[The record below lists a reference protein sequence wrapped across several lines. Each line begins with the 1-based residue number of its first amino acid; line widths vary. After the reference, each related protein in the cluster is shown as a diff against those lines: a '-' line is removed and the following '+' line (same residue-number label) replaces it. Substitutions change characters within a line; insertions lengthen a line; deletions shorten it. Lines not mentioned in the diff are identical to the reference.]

1 MNISFKS
8 IFYVIASIIG
18 LVVILSLAKNLLIPL
33 CFAMLFAFILYP
45 IIKWLVKKGLNKAF
59 SIAMTMSIVI
69 ILLLGVIVLF
79 SAQIIDISGQYSN
92 LFSKLKDALDASTSF
107 LNTKVQLIPDIQS
120 KELLN
125 QLSEFFSDNGFLMV
139 SDTVGITSSFF
150 TYLVLT
156 IIYTFLILLYS
167 NHLVSAIGYFSPKK
181 SRDSFHKMLKEVQEV
196 GQQYLTGMVLLIL
209 ILGLL
214 NSIGLLI
221 VGIEYSFLFGFLAAL
236 LAVIPYVGST
246 IGGLI
251 PTFYAFIN
259 YDSYW
264 YPVGVI
270 IVFAVIQFIEGNV
283 LSPRIVGG
291 SLKINALFSILSLIA
306 GSFLW
311 GISGMILFLP
321 MVAMLKV
328 VCFHYDELKPISMLL
343 GNMGDVEIVEVDLEE
358 KKNNILKRLWSL
370 RK

>member
-1 MNISFKS
+1 MNTSFKN

-33 CFAMLFAFILYP
+33 CFATLFAFILFP
-45 IIKWLVKKGLNKAF
+45 IIKWLTKKGANKTFA
-59 SIAMTMSIVI
+59 IAITMSGVTVLI
-69 ILLLGVIVLF
+69 LGVIVLF
-79 SAQIIDISGQYSN
+79 SAQIIEISGQYAN
-92 LFSKLKDALDASTSF
+92 LFDKLEEALDASISF

-125 QLSEFFSDNGFLMV
+125 QLSDFFSDNGFLMI

-150 TYLVLT
+150 TYLILT

-167 NHLVSAIGYFSPKK
+167 NHLASAIGYFSPKK
-181 SRDSFHKMLKEVQEV
+181 SRESFHHMLKEVQKV
-196 GQQYLTGMVLLIL
+196 GQQYLTGMVLLII

-246 IGGLI
+246 MGGLI
-251 PTFYAFIN
+251 PTLYALIN
-259 YDSYW
+259 YDSLW

-270 IVFAVIQFIEGNV
+270 IVFAIIQFIEGNV

-306 GSFLW
+306 GGFLW
-311 GISGMILFLP
+311 GVAGMILFLP

-328 VCFHYDELKPISMLL
+328 VCYHYEELRPISMLL
-343 GNMGDVEIVEVDLEE
+343 GNMGDVEIIEEE
-358 KKNNILKRLWSL
+358 KKKKSLLDKVLDL

>member
-1 MNISFKS
+1 MGGIT
-8 IFYVIASIIG
+8 
-18 LVVILSLAKNLLIPL
+18 L
-33 CFAMLFAFILYP
+33 FILG
-45 IIKWLVKKGLNKAF
+45 I
-59 SIAMTMSIVI
+59 
-69 ILLLGVIVLF
+69 IVLF
-79 SAQIIDISGQYSN
+79 SAQIIEITGQYSN
-92 LFSKLKDALDASTSF
+92 LLGKLQTALDASISF

-120 KELLN
+120 KELIN
-125 QLSEFFSDNGFLMV
+125 QLSDFFSDNGFLMI

-167 NHLVSAIGYFSPKK
+167 NHLASAIGYFSPQKNRK
-181 SRDSFHKMLKEVQEV
+181 AFHKMLKEVQEV

-236 LAVIPYVGST
+236 LAVIPYIGST

-251 PTFYAFIN
+251 PAFYALIN

-270 IVFAVIQFIEGNV
+270 IVFAVIQFIEGNF

-306 GSFLW
+306 GGFLW
-311 GISGMILFLP
+311 GVAGMILFLP
-321 MVAMLKV
+321 MVAMFKV
-328 VCFHYDELKPISMLL
+328 VCFHYEELKPISMLL
-343 GNMGDVEIVEVDLEE
+343 GNMGEVEINE
-358 KKNNILKRLWSL
+358 KETFMDKLKRFKKDKL
-370 RK
+370 

>member
-1 MNISFKS
+1 MNISFKN

-45 IIKWLVKKGLNKAF
+45 IIRWLTKKGVNKVF
-59 SIAMTMSIVI
+59 SIALTMSGITI
-69 ILLLGVIVLF
+69 FILGIIVLF
-79 SAQIIDISGQYSN
+79 SAQIIEITGQYSN
-92 LFSKLKDALDASTSF
+92 LFGKLQSALDASISF

-120 KELLN
+120 KELLD
-125 QLSEFFSDNGFLMV
+125 QLSLFFSDNGFLMI

-150 TYLVLT
+150 TYLILT

-167 NHLVSAIGYFSPKK
+167 NHLASAIGYFSPQKN
-181 SRDSFHKMLKEVQEV
+181 RESFHKMLQEVQKV

-236 LAVIPYVGST
+236 LAVIPYIGST

-251 PTFYAFIN
+251 PTFYALLN

-270 IVFAVIQFIEGNV
+270 IVFAVIQFIEGNF

-306 GSFLW
+306 GGFLW
-311 GISGMILFLP
+311 GVAGMILFLP
-321 MVAMLKV
+321 LIAMLKV
-328 VCFHYDELKPISMLL
+328 VCYHYEELRPLSMLL
-343 GNMGDVEIVEVDLEE
+343 GNMGEVEIKEKSSFVER
-358 KKNNILKRLWSL
+358 ILKL